1 MSRLHPYMRAY
12 LKTNGKFR
20 KILKH
25 YGDLKFNKGKGKPNI
40 ISNPKS
46 QIAGGIIEVDNFI
59 FEENI
64 DEDDDRI
71 QIFVGDQNECVLAFI
86 DKLNPNTVW
95 LEYFKYHQYC
105 NIDKN
110 LIHGEGTFKMMSA
123 FIKYIKQNHPEVKT
137 IKLSDKAEF
146 ICHTTNI
153 NLYKLYMLKYGKSFY
168 EQRFEFILDTFEN
181 TNKPELIESHY
192 KNIANSKHIK
202 IDKAFII
209 EEFNKLLQNIKT
221 LYKPYLTAELINE
234 FTSKLENDEF
244 VRDFL
249 MRFKIPDNQ
258 CAIFEDFLD
267 IIFNN
272 YLDTLIISIGGIY
285 SKNLY
290 INRNIDRNR
299 NKKLTK
305 KKRNSISS
313 KHTKKANTK

>member
-25 YGDLKFNKGKGKPNI
+25 YGDLKFNKGKGKPNLI
-40 ISNPKS
+40 FNPKS

-71 QIFVGDQNECVLAFI
+71 QIFVGKQNECVLAFI

-146 ICHTTNI
+146 ICYTTNI
-153 NLYKLYMLKYGKSFY
+153 NLYILYMLKYGKSFY
-168 EQRFEFILDTFEN
+168 EKRFEFILDISEN

-209 EEFNKLLQNIKT
+209 EEFNKLLQNKQT
-221 LYKPYLTAELINE
+221 LYKPYLTLELINE
-234 FTSKLENDEF
+234 FTSNLENNKS

-272 YLDTLIISIGGIY
+272 YLDTTIISIGGIY

>member
-1 MSRLHPYMRAY
+1 
-12 LKTNGKFR
+12 
-20 KILKH
+20 
-25 YGDLKFNKGKGKPNI
+25 
-40 ISNPKS
+40 
-46 QIAGGIIEVDNFI
+46 
-59 FEENI
+59 
-64 DEDDDRI
+64 
-71 QIFVGDQNECVLAFI
+71 
-86 DKLNPNTVW
+86 
-95 LEYFKYHQYC
+95 
-105 NIDKN
+105 
-110 LIHGEGTFKMMSA
+110 
-123 FIKYIKQNHPEVKT
+123 
-137 IKLSDKAEF
+137 
-146 ICHTTNI
+146 
-153 NLYKLYMLKYGKSFY
+153 MLKYGKSFY

-202 IDKAFII
+202 IDKEFII
-209 EEFNKLLQNIKT
+209 EEFNKLLQNKKT
-221 LYKPYLTAELINE
+221 LYKPYLTTELINE

-272 YLDTLIISIGGIY
+272 YLDTTIISIGGIY

>member
-25 YGDLKFNKGKGKPNI
+25 YGDLKFNKGKE
-40 ISNPKS
+40 KS
-46 QIAGGIIEVDNFI
+46 QTAGGIIEVDNFI

-64 DEDDDRI
+64 DLEDNRI
-71 QIFVGDQNECVLAFI
+71 QIFVGKKNECVLAFI

-95 LEYFKYHQYC
+95 LEYFKYHQNC

-123 FIKYIKQNHPEVKT
+123 FIKYIKQNHPEVNT

-168 EQRFEFILDTFEN
+168 EQRFEFILDTSEN
-181 TNKPELIESHY
+181 TNKLELIESHY
-192 KNIANSKHIK
+192 KNIENSKHIK
-202 IDKAFII
+202 IDKEFII
-209 EEFNKLLQNIKT
+209 EEFNKLLQNKKT

-234 FTSKLENDEF
+234 FTSNLENDES

-272 YLDTLIISIGGIY
+272 YLDTTIISIGGIY

-290 INRNIDRNR
+290 KNRNR
-299 NKKLTK
+299 KLSK

-313 KHTKKANTK
+313 KYTKKANTN